1 MKVIYTEQA
10 LESLAESL
18 RFLIQKQHV
27 SIEQVSNIKTLLLD
41 KADKL
46 PEHPFS
52 GQTEEYLAHLNLGH
66 RRIIEGTFKIIYR
79 VDGNIIYITDFF
91 DTRQDPTKMIG

>member
-10 LESLAESL
+10 LESLSESL
-18 RFLIQKQHV
+18 RFLIQEQGL
-27 SIEQVSNIKTLLLD
+27 SIKQVSNIKTHLLD
-41 KADKL
+41 KTEKL
-46 PEHPFS
+46 QEHPYS

-91 DTRQDPTKMIG
+91 DTRQNPEKMKE